1 MVIVMGLSGEMR
13 LRTRTRVSTRKH
25 TQYKRHVHTLTH
37 THTHTRTHTRRG
49 LVEGG
54 GPGLYDWNG
63 YRELLHAVIRMGY
76 KVKVGAGF
84 FSI

>member
-1 MVIVMGLSGEMR
+1 MGLSGEMR

-25 TQYKRHVHTLTH
+25 TQYKRHVHTL